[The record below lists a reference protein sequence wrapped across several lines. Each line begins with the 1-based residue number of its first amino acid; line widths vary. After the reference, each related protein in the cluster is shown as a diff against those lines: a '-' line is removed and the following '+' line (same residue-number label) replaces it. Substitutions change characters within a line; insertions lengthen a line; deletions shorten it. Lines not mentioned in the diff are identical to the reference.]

1 MKKTTLT
8 PFEQAL
14 LDVNLEEFMD
24 VPAEQNI
31 DMEFSSQFLVKA
43 EELIRKSENK
53 HWSSGKVFLR
63 KVVLVALI
71 AGLLLLTACAVRLIW
86 ENIVSFQVEDA
97 GTHYEFFY
105 DPDDVAN
112 APKAIE
118 TVYFPTYIPDGYT
131 ETLVDYHVAAVTCI
145 WNAEDGR
152 SLIYDQVLIPE
163 DPLSGESGHF
173 NSEGA
178 EAEWIT
184 VNNCQVLRIEDNLW
198 ISYVWVTNEY
208 EFSIM
213 CQKPISDDEII
224 KVFDS
229 IRVDED
235 AVIIG
240 AE

>member
-1 MKKTTLT
+1 MKKITLA

-24 VPAEQNI
+24 VPTEQDI
-31 DMEFSSQFLVKA
+31 DMEFSGQFQVKA
-43 EELIRKSENK
+43 DELIQKSERN

-63 KVVLVALI
+63 KVALVALI

-86 ENIVSFQVEDA
+86 ENIISFQVEDA

-105 DPDDVAN
+105 DPDDIAN
-112 APKAIE
+112 APRWVE
-118 TVYFPTYIPDGYT
+118 TVYFPSYLPAGYKN
-131 ETLVDYHVAAVTCI
+131 TLTQYTVAGVFGF
-145 WNAEDGR
+145 WEAENER
-152 SLIYDQVLIPE
+152 SLNFFQELLPE
-163 DPLSGESGHF
+163 DPLSGESGDI

-178 EAEWIT
+178 GAEWIT
-184 VNNCQVLRIEDNLW
+184 VNNCQVLRIEDKEW
-198 ISYVWVTNEY
+198 ISYVWVTNQY

-229 IRVDED
+229 IRVVED